1 MEEFFTPQFVTTVGF
16 PAAICI
22 YTLFGVNKTLKEL
35 TGAINTLTN
44 DVDKRG
50 ERQSQDIANLR
61 DELKEVKYQVNK
73 LQIKYADRE

>member
-1 MEEFFTPQFVTTVGF
+1 MEEFFTPQFFTTVGF
-16 PAAICI
+16 PAAICV

-35 TGAINTLTN
+35 TDAINKLTT

-50 ERQSQDIANLR
+50 EKQSQDIANLR

-73 LQIKYADRE
+73 LQIKYSERD